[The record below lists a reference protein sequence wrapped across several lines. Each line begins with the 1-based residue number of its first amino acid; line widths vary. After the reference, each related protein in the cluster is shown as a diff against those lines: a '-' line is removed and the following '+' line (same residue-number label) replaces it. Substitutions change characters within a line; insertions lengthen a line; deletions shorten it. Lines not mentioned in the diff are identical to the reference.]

1 VGQGVAGG
9 QGGVTAAGPQVDLAW
24 LLPEL
29 ARRGVNELHVEAGA
43 RLNGHL
49 IEQGW
54 ADEILV
60 YLAPKLL
67 GPGRALAAL
76 SPLAGL
82 DGCWQGEV
90 RDLCLV
96 GPDVRLIVRPAGRE
110 RF

>member
-1 VGQGVAGG
+1 
-9 QGGVTAAGPQVDLAW
+9 
-24 LLPEL
+24 
-29 ARRGVNELHVEAGA
+29 
-43 RLNGHL
+43 L

-54 ADEILV
+54 VDEILV

-76 SPLAGL
+76 SPLTGL

-90 RDLCLV
+90 HDLCLV
-96 GPDVRLIVRPAGRE
+96 GPDARLIVRPAGRE